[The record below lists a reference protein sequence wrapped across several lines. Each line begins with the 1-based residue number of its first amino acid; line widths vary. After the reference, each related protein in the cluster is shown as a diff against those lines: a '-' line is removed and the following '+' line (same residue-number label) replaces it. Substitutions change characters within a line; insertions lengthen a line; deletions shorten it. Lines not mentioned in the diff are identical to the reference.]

1 MKKNST
7 DSRKARAMLTVS
19 RVLVYALLIFLSILC
34 LFSFYMLIINAS
46 RTNADLQG
54 GFKALPQGHFLENL
68 INAWNDSSINIPRGM
83 LNSFVIAA
91 ATAILSTY
99 FSALTAYGLHAYQF
113 KLKRIAFLFI
123 MAVMVIPKQ
132 VSAAGFVQLCYK
144 LKLTN
149 SYLPLILPG
158 IAAPVVFF
166 YMIQYMK
173 SVLPMEIVEAA
184 RVDGSGEF
192 FTFNRIVLPMLKPAI
207 SVQLIFTFVES
218 WNNYFLPALLLDKAE
233 MKTVPIMIAQL
244 RAADYSKFDL
254 GKVYMFILLAICRCC
269 SCTSSCPAISSR
281 ESPPALS
288 RAEALIAAKKRAR
301 PQDIPAGGHVTDCF
315 FGGTEKPPRAAK
327 KHPICRTA
335 SSAG

>member
-1 MKKNST
+1 MKKNSA
-7 DSRKARAMLTVS
+7 DSRKARAMLTLS

-34 LFSFYMLIINAS
+34 LFSFYMLIVNAS

-68 INAWNDSSINIPRGM
+68 KNAWNDSSINIPRGM

-132 VSAAGFVQLCYK
+132 VSVAGFVQLCYK

-173 SVLPMEIVEAA
+173 SNLPMEIIEAA
-184 RVDGSGEF
+184 RIDGASEF
-192 FTFNRIVLPMLKPAI
+192 GTFNRIVIPMLKPAMA
-207 SVQLIFTFVES
+207 VQAIFSFVGA
-218 WNNYFLPALLLDKAE
+218 WNNYFVPALIINSSKK
-233 MKTVPIMIAQL
+233 KTLPILIAQL
-244 RAADYSKFDL
+244 RSAYFLKFDMGQVYMLIAIAILPVIVVYLCLSKFIVAGVAL
-254 GKVYMFILLAICRCC
+254 GGVK
-269 SCTSSCPAISSR
+269 
-281 ESPPALS
+281 
-288 RAEALIAAKKRAR
+288 
-301 PQDIPAGGHVTDCF
+301 G
-315 FGGTEKPPRAAK
+315 
-327 KHPICRTA
+327 
-335 SSAG
+335 